1 MSTSIA
7 VWLLVGYI
15 HWNSGGAAAP
25 QTAHATKE
33 SCEASVRA
41 ITNLASHSRLT
52 CIQADIPR
60 VVTK

>member
-1 MSTSIA
+1 MSIT

-15 HWNSGGAAAP
+15 GWNSGGAAVP

-41 ITNLASHSRLT
+41 ITNLASFSRLT
-52 CIQADIPR
+52 CVQSEIPK
-60 VVTK
+60 VSK

>member
-1 MSTSIA
+1 MSIT

-15 HWNSGGAAAP
+15 HWRSGGTAAP

-41 ITNLASHSRLT
+41 ITNLASLSRLT
-52 CIQADIPR
+52 CVQAEIP
-60 VVTK
+60 KAAK